1 MADSTQ
7 PVIHVVDDDQHSRN
21 AMSRTVSAA
30 GWTVE
35 TFASGS
41 DFLDSARELERPGCI
56 LLDVR
61 MPGMSGLAV
70 QQRLDEKG
78 AHPPVVL
85 VSGYSDTAAVV
96 RGMKAGAVD
105 FLEKPFSSQQ
115 LLAAVEAAV
124 ERDAALRRRRDR
136 TLEARG
142 RLDRLTR
149 REREVAGLV
158 AQGRLNKQIA
168 ADLGISQRTVEV
180 HRQNLMRKLGAD
192 SVADLV
198 RIVVDSEAPQ

>member
-7 PVIHVVDDDQHSRN
+7 PVIHVVDDDHHSRN

-30 GWTVE
+30 GWAVE

-41 DFLDSARELERPGCI
+41 DFLDSAHELERPGCI

-78 AHPPVVL
+78 VHPPVVL

-124 ERDAALRRRRDR
+124 ERDAALRRRRGR
-136 TLEARG
+136 TLAARG

-149 REREVAGLV
+149 REREVAALV

-180 HRQNLMRKLGAD
+180 HRQNLMRKLEAD

-198 RIVVDSEAPQ
+198 RIVVDTETPQ